1 MSSQIDVYNLALTN
15 LDLSETVQ
23 SVNDASAAA
32 GACNR
37 FYDWARQK
45 VLERAYWDFATKAPA
60 LALVLDQNT
69 LPTNQIIYPG
79 WRYVYARPTDC
90 LRFLSVT
97 TQYGLRVNPFLAF
110 WWRAGAMDCSA
121 GSWGPFRPPYLMR
134 LDQVNTAN
142 PGQSVNILTDQD
154 SAYGVYVTDVTN
166 VGLWSQSFRECVA
179 WQLAVPIAG
188 PLSANQNAKKN
199 AVVMVE
205 RLITQALQIS
215 LGQEQPDPYPDSPAI
230 TARN

>member
-1 MSSQIDVYNLALTN
+1 MATFIDVWNQALTN
-15 LDLSETVQ
+15 LDISQ
-23 SVNDASAAA
+23 SVSGINDPTPAA

-37 FYDWARQK
+37 FYDLARQK
-45 VLERAYWDFATKAPA
+45 VLEAAHWDFATKAPA

-79 WRYVYARPTDC
+79 WRYVYAKPIDC
-90 LRFLSVT
+90 FRFLAVT

-121 GSWGPFRPPYLMR
+121 GSWGPFRPPFREM
-134 LDQVNTAN
+134 LDQIGTPPNNAI
-142 PGQSVNILTDQD
+142 NILTDQD

-166 VGLWSQSFRECVA
+166 VNLWTAAFRDAVA
-179 WQLAVPIAG
+179 WNLAVYIAG
-188 PLSANQNAKKN
+188 PLSANQKAKENASKM
-199 AVVMVE
+199 AVVSIPSALAVALNE
-205 RLITQALQIS
+205 RQQ
-215 LGQEQPDPYPDSPAI
+215 DPYPDSPAI